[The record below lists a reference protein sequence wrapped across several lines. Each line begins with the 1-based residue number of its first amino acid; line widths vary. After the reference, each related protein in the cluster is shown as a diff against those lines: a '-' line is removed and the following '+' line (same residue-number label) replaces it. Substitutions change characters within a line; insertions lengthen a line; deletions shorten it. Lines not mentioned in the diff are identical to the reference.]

1 MPPADKAK
9 AAGISASSF
18 FDLKAELSK
27 KEAEFSKNKA
37 AGKANA
43 VVGGVKRDNKVCTAQ
58 KARVSPI
65 AYPLRLPQKL
75 SQWAKANA
83 GVQARA
89 TRDIDL
95 GEISKPTL
103 ESARAILERKAKVYD
118 KLRKGKSGGLDDKQY
133 DALLVDVSTGF
144 AVSEHA
150 GAYAFRRPVRA
161 EGYRPIL

>member
-1 MPPADKAK
+1 MPPVDKAK

-43 VVGGVKRDNKVCTAQ
+43 VVGGVKRDNKVCTARRT
-58 KARVSPI
+58 RVLHT
-65 AYPLRLPQKL
+65 AYPLELLQKL

-133 DALLVDVSTGF
+133 DALLVDVSIGSAIYQRAGTY
-144 AVSEHA
+144 AV
-150 GAYAFRRPVRA
+150 YWLV
-161 EGYRPIL
+161 